1 VREENELMVKPE
13 VTMEQFLAMT
23 PAERR
28 AMPLQESSILWS
40 KVRERDMEEFTRLR
54 RAGEPPS
61 PTV

>member
-1 VREENELMVKPE
+1 MVRPAI
-13 VTMEQFLAMT
+13 TMEQFLAMT

-28 AMPLQESSILWS
+28 AMPLQESSMLWS